1 VWAICIALGGYG
13 VAIGTA
19 SVGCGTASEGY
30 DVAMYTA
37 SVGCG
42 TASEGYG
49 KAMLA
54 VCKCIHMTGT
64 DCW

>member
-1 VWAICIALGGYG
+1 M
-13 VAIGTA
+13 AIG
-19 SVGCGTASEGY
+19 
-30 DVAMYTA
+30 TA

>member
-1 VWAICIALGGYG
+1 MCIALGGYG

-19 SVGCGTASEGY
+19 LAGCGTASEGY
-30 DVAMYTA
+30 GVAMCTA

-49 KAMLA
+49 KAMPA

-64 DCW
+64 DG